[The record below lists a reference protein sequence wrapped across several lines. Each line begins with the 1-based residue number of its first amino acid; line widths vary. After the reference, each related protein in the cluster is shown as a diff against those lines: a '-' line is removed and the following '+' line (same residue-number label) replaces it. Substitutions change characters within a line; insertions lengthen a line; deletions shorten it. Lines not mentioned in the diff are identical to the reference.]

1 MKMKKIETDQ
11 QQASN
16 DFGLATQGGP
26 AFPKAFS
33 KEPVEQ
39 AIAELESNAV
49 PEHMEGRRI
58 ALSRALRGPRCADER
73 QRALQVVAVVGQVGG
88 QPVEQVGVPRRL
100 VQVVDRLDE
109 TPAQQQCPQSVDDR
123 AGRVGRRSD
132 SVEEPCPVP
141 ARPVAHRA
149 TGQRLVHQAG
159 AGLAP

>member
-49 PEHMEGRRI
+49 PENMEGRRI
-58 ALSRALRGPRCADER
+58 ALNRALRGPRCRFKTTSPLND
-73 QRALQVVAVVGQVGG
+73 
-88 QPVEQVGVPRRL
+88 
-100 VQVVDRLDE
+100 
-109 TPAQQQCPQSVDDR
+109 
-123 AGRVGRRSD
+123 
-132 SVEEPCPVP
+132 
-141 ARPVAHRA
+141 
-149 TGQRLVHQAG
+149 
-159 AGLAP
+159 